1 LLSWA
6 GMMKTTLGAC
16 ATVLGRIGLGMVAMV
31 AIASGR
37 NARAAELV
45 AGGDLGLMHST
56 AVTGDGSASLIPFFA
71 GTIGLSAGPF
81 EAGARVGVAHD
92 LLFGRT
98 ETVLGPY
105 VGVQTRGSGPTA
117 GLFLDGGVHTVSDI
131 GDGLL
136 KDATSE
142 AANLPFVGARARFG
156 LTIRRRFGAM
166 VSVFVQRDLK
176 TTAVSVS
183 SMDCSVL
190 DGCDGPTVTRYEVG
204 GTTIG
209 ASLSFTFRN
218 LSRAEREV
226 SEPRDES
233 EPMLNPASERTSDQ
247 RHDARPDLLDRGLPR

>member
-1 LLSWA
+1 
-6 GMMKTTLGAC
+6 MTKTTLGAC
-16 ATVLGRIGLGMVAMV
+16 ATTLGRIGLGMVAMV

-81 EAGARVGVAHD
+81 EAGARVGLAHD

-105 VGVQTRGSGPTA
+105 LGVQTRGSGPTA
-117 GLFLDGGVHTVSDI
+117 GLFLDGGVHTVRDI

-142 AANLPFVGARARFG
+142 AANLPFVGARARLG

-190 DGCDGPTVTRYEVG
+190 GGCDGPTVTRYEVG

-218 LSRAEREV
+218 LSRAEWEMP
-226 SEPRDES
+226 EPRDES
-233 EPMLNPASERTSDQ
+233 EPTLNPASERTDRDQ
-247 RHDARPDLLDRGLPR
+247 RQDARPDLLDRGLPR